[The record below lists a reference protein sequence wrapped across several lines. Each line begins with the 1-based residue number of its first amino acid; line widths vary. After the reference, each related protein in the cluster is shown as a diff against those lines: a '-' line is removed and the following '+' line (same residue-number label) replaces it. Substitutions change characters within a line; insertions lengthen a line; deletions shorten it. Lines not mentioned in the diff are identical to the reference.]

1 MSEWWTTAVAIA
13 GTIAVYIASKRAYRW
28 FPVPLMLPI
37 VTGTIV
43 IILFLLVSRI
53 PYSVYMNGGQWIES
67 LLGPAVV
74 ALACPLYEQ
83 RHLLKR
89 YLLPILSGIGTGAV
103 IGVVS
108 GLVFTA
114 AAGASR
120 EWAAA
125 VLPKSVTTPVA
136 MDITTTL
143 GGDAPLAAMFVMVAG
158 IGGVVVH
165 ARVMNVVGVSD
176 PVAKGIGMGSAAHA
190 IGTAKSLENSETEGA
205 VSSVAMTVS
214 AVIVAFLA
222 PLAGNL
228 FL

>member
-1 MSEWWTTAVAIA
+1 MSEWAIAAAAIA
-13 GTIAVYIASKRAYRW
+13 GTIAVYTASKRAYRRL
-28 FPVPLMLPI
+28 PVPLMLPI

-43 IILFLLVSRI
+43 IILFLLVSGI

-114 AAGASR
+114 VAGASK
-120 EWAAA
+120 EWTAA

-165 ARVMNVVGVSD
+165 ARVMNVAGVTD

>member
-1 MSEWWTTAVAIA
+1 MNEWWTGVAAIA
-13 GTIAVYIASKRAYRW
+13 GTMMVYAASKRMYRR
-28 FPVPLMLPI
+28 FPAPLMLPI

-43 IILFLLVSRI
+43 IILFLLISGI
-53 PYSVYMNGGQWIES
+53 PYNAYMTGGQWIES

-89 YLLPILSGIGTGAV
+89 YSVPILSGIGTGAV
-103 IGVVS
+103 IGIIS
-108 GLVFTA
+108 GLVFTR
-114 AAGASR
+114 AAGASK

-165 ARVMNVVGVSD
+165 AQVMKAVGVTD